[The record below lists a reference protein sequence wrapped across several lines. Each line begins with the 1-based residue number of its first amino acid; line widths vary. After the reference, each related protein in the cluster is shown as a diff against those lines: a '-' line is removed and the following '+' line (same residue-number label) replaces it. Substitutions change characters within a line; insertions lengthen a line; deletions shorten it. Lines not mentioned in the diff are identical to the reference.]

1 MLTQPKYLIYTVKK
15 KSVETLSQELAL
27 ENRHFQNA
35 DHVFCVN
42 LLRETPTLM
51 GEHKQEENKDL

>member
-15 KSVETLSQELAL
+15 KAVETLSQVPAL
-27 ENRHFQNA
+27 EKGHFQNA
-35 DHVFCVN
+35 DHVLCMN

-51 GEHKQEENKDL
+51 DEHKQGENKDL